1 MNKWIYDSKKLKIIK
16 SKNNII
22 IVNKKTNTKT
32 NIFNILDKTKKEAEE
47 EKEIKYNYNADIEK
61 KQLTIFDFL

>member
-32 NIFNILDKTKKEAEE
+32 NILDKTKKEAEE